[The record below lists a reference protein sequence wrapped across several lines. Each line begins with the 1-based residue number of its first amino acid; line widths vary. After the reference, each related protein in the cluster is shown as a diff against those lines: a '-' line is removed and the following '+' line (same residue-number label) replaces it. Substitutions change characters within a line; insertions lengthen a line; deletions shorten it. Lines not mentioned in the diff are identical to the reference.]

1 MKSETL
7 LILHCSLG
15 IILHTVDFNKAREN
29 MVEHQLVAR
38 GITSVRVLD
47 AMRKVPRHV
56 FVEEALQD
64 SAYEDY
70 PIPIGEGQTI
80 SQPYMVALMTELLDL
95 NAESVVLEI
104 GTGSGYQAAVLA
116 QLAKQVYTVERLAK
130 LAATA
135 RIVLDQL
142 KCYNVQIRVG
152 DGTLGWSEY
161 APYDGIIVTAGA
173 PSVPETLIGQLAENG
188 KLVIPVGDRFSQV
201 LQVITKQA
209 NRLET
214 KTSCHCVFVKLIG
227 KNGWSE

>member
-7 LILHCSLG
+7 LILHCSLR
-15 IILHTVDFNKAREN
+15 IILHAVDFNKAREN